1 MASLSRRKLS
11 QYVADQLLAGN
22 KNVMRELAAFLV
34 TEGRAKEAELIVRD
48 IESALAR
55 RGVVVANVESAHELS
70 NGARDA
76 IESFVKATTDAKQ
89 IELSTSVDEG
99 LIGGFRL
106 TIPGGTLDTT
116 VKHSLDLLKTSKV

>member
-1 MASLSRRKLS
+1 MATLSRRKLS

-34 TEGRAKEAELIVRD
+34 TEGRAKETELIVRD